1 MYWWIII
8 GICIVVGIIGM
19 IMHYKCKY
27 ATVSLVGFYIAM
39 ITFTIAVLIGLFSV
53 PLSIVSARDV
63 NQFKEQK
70 QYIENHTVK
79 DPIENAALTT
89 EKIKQNKWLY
99 NVQWSVENCYGWTFY
114 PDDVKDLKPIQ

>member
-1 MYWWIII
+1 MCWWIIL
-8 GICIVVGIIGM
+8 GVCVVVGIIGVV
-19 IMHYKCKY
+19 IDHNHEY
-27 ATVSLVGFYIAM
+27 SSVGFATSAIA
-39 ITFTIAVLIGLFSV
+39 FTLAVLIGLFSV

-114 PDDVKDLKPIQ
+114 PDNVKDLKPIQ